1 MTKVKRKDILNK
13 KDLKFGKKYA
23 KNAKK
28 PIKANDCLIA
38 SYQKVISTLKGL

>member
-13 KDLKFGKKYA
+13 KELKFGKQYA

-28 PIKANDCLIA
+28 TIKANDRLIA
-38 SYQKVISTLKGL
+38 SYQKIISTLKGL